1 MLNPP
6 LDDGCQP
13 DPDPRLSPEE
23 AVRIAGEQYTGKP
36 YVPPTV
42 DDLAS
47 ARYVL
52 SIDER
57 PGHERVELWAGPHKL
72 TDQHARRVLATAMRR
87 MMP

>member
-6 LDDGCQP
+6 QDDGCQP
-13 DPDPRLSPEE
+13 DSDPRLSPQE

-36 YVPPTV
+36 YSPPTG
-42 DDLAS
+42 LPS

-57 PGHERVELWAGPHKL
+57 PDHRKVELWAGPHKL
-72 TDQHARRVLATAMRR
+72 TDQHARRVLAAAMRQ
-87 MMP
+87 MLP